1 VNRHLQFALLSILT
15 GMFFA
20 FAHTAF
26 AQTVAQVET
35 PQTGVVM
42 TKLSPPV
49 YPPLARQARIAGDV
63 KIDLRIRQDGSVES
77 ATLFSGHPMLAL
89 AAIESAKKSTFECRA
104 CSASATPYSVT
115 YAFVLQVHAD
125 CCDAY
130 SRGAE
135 VTESPGRVVVSAEPG
150 CICDPL
156 PSTVS
161 EKTRSAKCFYL
172 WKCGLH
178 KVDLQ

>member
-1 VNRHLQFALLSILT
+1 MNRHLQFALLSILT

-115 YAFVLQVHAD
+115 
-125 CCDAY
+125 
-130 SRGAE
+130 
-135 VTESPGRVVVSAEPG
+135 
-150 CICDPL
+150 
-156 PSTVS
+156 
-161 EKTRSAKCFYL
+161 
-172 WKCGLH
+172 
-178 KVDLQ
+178 